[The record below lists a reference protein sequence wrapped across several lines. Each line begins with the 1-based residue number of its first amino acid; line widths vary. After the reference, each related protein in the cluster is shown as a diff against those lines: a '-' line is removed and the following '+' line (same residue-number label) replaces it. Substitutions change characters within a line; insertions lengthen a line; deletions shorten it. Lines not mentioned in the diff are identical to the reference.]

1 MSALTLHHHLWDTV
15 SVALASCI
23 QKRVP
28 LTQLLHPASPVHHP
42 DVGVCVCGARGWGG
56 VGWEWLEVMGREG
69 ERLLRLALGLF
80 NWELA
85 KSNQA
90 IL

>member
-1 MSALTLHHHLWDTV
+1 M
-15 SVALASCI
+15 
-23 QKRVP
+23 
-28 LTQLLHPASPVHHP
+28 
-42 DVGVCVCGARGWGG
+42 
-56 VGWEWLEVMGREG
+56 GWEWLEVMGREG

-85 KSNQA
+85 KSNLA

>member
-42 DVGVCVCGARGWGG
+42 DVGVCVCGEGVGWGG
-56 VGWEWLEVMGREG
+56 LGVARSDGEGRG
-69 ERLLRLALGLF
+69 
-80 NWELA
+80 
-85 KSNQA
+85 KVTQA
-90 IL
+90 CTWPV